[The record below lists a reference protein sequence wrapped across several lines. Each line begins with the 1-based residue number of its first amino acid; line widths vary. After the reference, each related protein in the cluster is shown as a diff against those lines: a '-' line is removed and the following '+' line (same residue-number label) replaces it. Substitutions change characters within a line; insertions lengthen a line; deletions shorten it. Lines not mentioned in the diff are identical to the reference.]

1 MGAHDPLGRS
11 LERYAEAMTPP
22 ASVTDDGWA
31 RMRARLDAESPTS
44 PGTVHAPVLRMRW
57 VIATA
62 IAAAAAVALAI
73 GLGSDV
79 LAPASVEPAPT
90 QASDTRPADVGHA
103 ARVEGPST
111 SASMSTPVPA
121 ELPTVGTAPAVP
133 APVVSSKSRAASSV
147 HATDAIA
154 LEVELVHRAEA
165 AIAKGKLRA
174 ADAVL
179 DTYVRRFGAGQ
190 MAREV
195 SMLRIVVACGESD
208 TAAVEAAVRRHAAA
222 HPEDPAL
229 ARLRAQPCASTGS
242 P

>member
-1 MGAHDPLGRS
+1 
-11 LERYAEAMTPP
+11 
-22 ASVTDDGWA
+22 
-31 RMRARLDAESPTS
+31 
-44 PGTVHAPVLRMRW
+44 
-57 VIATA
+57 
-62 IAAAAAVALAI
+62 
-73 GLGSDV
+73 
-79 LAPASVEPAPT
+79 
-90 QASDTRPADVGHA
+90 
-103 ARVEGPST
+103 
-111 SASMSTPVPA
+111 VPA
-121 ELPTVGTAPAVP
+121 ELPTAGTAPAVP
-133 APVVSSKSRAASSV
+133 TPVVSSKSRATPSV
-147 HATDAIA
+147 PATDAIA
-154 LEVELVHRAEA
+154 LEAELVHRAEA

-229 ARLRAQPCASTGS
+229 ARLRAQPCARTGS

>member
-1 MGAHDPLGRS
+1 
-11 LERYAEAMTPP
+11 MTPP
-22 ASVTDDGWA
+22 ATVTDDGWM
-31 RMRARLDAESPTS
+31 RMRARLDAEAPASVST
-44 PGTVHAPVLRMRW
+44 TVARVIRMRW

-62 IAAAAAVALAI
+62 IAAAAVVALAV
-73 GLGSDV
+73 GLGRDV

-90 QASDTRPADVGHA
+90 QASDTRPADVGDA
-103 ARVEGPST
+103 ARVVEPPKPPT
-111 SASMSTPVPA
+111 SASTSTSTPVPA
-121 ELPTVGTAPAVP
+121 ELPTIGAARAVP
-133 APVVSSKSRAASSV
+133 TPVVPSKPRTTPSV
-147 HATDAIA
+147 PATDAIA
-154 LEVELVHRAEA
+154 LEAELVHRAEA

-179 DTYVRRFGAGQ
+179 DTYARRFGAGQ

-195 SMLRIVVACGESD
+195 SMLRIVVACGDSD
-208 TAAVEAAVRRHAAA
+208 AAAVEAAVRRHAAA